1 MARLFGAWD
10 NKFVMPETSERRA
23 LFLAVLTMLSW
34 GAAGSFVRLIA
45 APLKTAAPFVSL
57 AVLGGRLA
65 GSFAILL
72 ALLLIFQ
79 SRQLRH
85 EILPALR
92 LRETWIAGGFQFVYY
107 LLAVIAFT
115 LAPISEI
122 ALCASTAPLWVLLIR
137 RVRGQPVSTQEV
149 TGAAIAL
156 VGVAVIVL
164 PNLLTHAHRSGVD
177 AFPHRVWGNL
187 LSLASAVV
195 TAVYALFQRRYTF
208 RERPIEPRAL
218 SLVAF
223 GIGLP
228 LVAFLRPVPVFVLI
242 RPEIVWLFIGL
253 ALLSTVL
260 PTLAFAFASRRLPPV
275 TTATVALLLPVFAT
289 SYAAVVLKEVPS
301 WLLIPGGALVLCGL
315 GLILRRTARQ

>member
-1 MARLFGAWD
+1 
-10 NKFVMPETSERRA
+10 MPETSERRA

-45 APLKTAAPFVSL
+45 AQLKPASPFVAL

-65 GSFAILL
+65 GSLVLLL

-79 SRQLRH
+79 SGQFRRQ
-85 EILPALR
+85 ILPALK
-92 LRETWIAGGFQFVYY
+92 LGETWIAGGFQFVYY

-137 RVRGQPVSTQEV
+137 RVRGQPVSAQEII
-149 TGAAIAL
+149 GATVAFA
-156 VGVAVIVL
+156 GVALIVL
-164 PNLLTHAHRSGVD
+164 PNLLKHPVAGAAD
-177 AFPHRVWGNL
+177 AFPDRVWGNL
-187 LSLASAVV
+187 LSLGSAIV

-208 RERPIEPRAL
+208 RGQPIEPRAL

-228 LVAFLRPVPVFVLI
+228 LIVFLRPVPPSVLL
-242 RPEIVWLFIGL
+242 RSEIVWLFTGL
-253 ALLSTVL
+253 ALLSHCSADPGVRLRFPAT
-260 PTLAFAFASRRLPPV
+260 ASGDHRDRR
-275 TTATVALLLPVFAT
+275 TFT
-289 SYAAVVLKEVPS
+289 SRVRHELCGVVLKEVPS
-301 WLLIPGGALVLCGL
+301 WLLLPGGALVLCGL
-315 GLILRRTARQ
+315 GLILRRTSRQ